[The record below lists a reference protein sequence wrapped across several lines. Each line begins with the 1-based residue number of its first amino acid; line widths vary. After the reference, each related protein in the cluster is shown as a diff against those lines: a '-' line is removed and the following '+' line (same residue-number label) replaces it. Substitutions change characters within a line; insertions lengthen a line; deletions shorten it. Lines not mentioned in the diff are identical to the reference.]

1 MDDKPWNS
9 ARRPHAPIAGEAP
22 DEYRTRVLQQQA
34 DSAARRRQ
42 DLKDQASTLKT
53 PAARIMV
60 WERLHQ
66 TRLPRDPAH
75 GLVAVI
81 AANTGL
87 TTDQIHDEQRERFQP
102 ASAAGSVIPP
112 A

>member
-1 MDDKPWNS
+1 MHDKSWSP
-9 ARRPHAPIAGEAP
+9 ARRTLPPIAGEAP
-22 DEYRTRVLQQQA
+22 DEYRTRILQQQA
-34 DSAARRRQ
+34 DTAERRRQ

-87 TTDQIHDEQRERFQP
+87 TADEVRSEQRDRFRTVP
-102 ASAAGSVIPP
+102 
-112 A
+112 

>member
-1 MDDKPWNS
+1 VQDRSWNP
-9 ARRPHAPIAGEAP
+9 ARRTPSPIVGEAP
-22 DEYRTRVLQQQA
+22 DEYRTRVLQQQSDTA
-34 DSAARRRQ
+34 ERRRQ

-87 TTDQIHDEQRERFQP
+87 TTEEVHSEQRERFRTAP
-102 ASAAGSVIPP
+102 AGGTPPP

>member
-1 MDDKPWNS
+1 MQGKSWGP
-9 ARRPHAPIAGEAP
+9 ARRTPPPIAGEAP

-34 DSAARRRQ
+34 DTAERRRR
-42 DLKDQASTLKT
+42 DLKGRTSALKT
-53 PAARIMV
+53 AAARIMV

-81 AANTGL
+81 AANKL
-87 TTDQIHDEQRERFQP
+87 IRQTTT
-102 ASAAGSVIPP
+102 
-112 A
+112 

>member
-1 MDDKPWNS
+1 VQDRSWNP
-9 ARRPHAPIAGEAP
+9 ARRTPPPIAGEAP
-22 DEYRTRVLQQQA
+22 DEYRTRVLQQQSDTA
-34 DSAARRRQ
+34 ERRRQ

-87 TTDQIHDEQRERFQP
+87 TTEEVHHEQRARF
-102 ASAAGSVIPP
+102 SVAPGV
-112 A
+112 